1 MSKRINSKC
10 DLQPLLE
17 KMAAEPGIR
26 HKLIRLYLM
35 AQWQG
40 LRALPLHKTPSAVA
54 AEGVYKIGTVC
65 YAASLVTLL
74 RRFLAR
80 CKLSLMTGPMVW
92 IRITMISTRP
102 WKVS

>member
-1 MSKRINSKC
+1 MSKRINSKR

-35 AQWQG
+35 ARPAG
-40 LRALPLHKTPSAVA
+40 VTILSTPTAVA

-80 CKLSLMTGPMVW
+80 WKLSLMTGPMVW

>member
-1 MSKRINSKC
+1 MSKRINSKR

-35 AQWQG
+35 ARPAGVTITDPPPLWQ
-40 LRALPLHKTPSAVA
+40 RR
-54 AEGVYKIGTVC
+54 GVIIGTVC

>member
-1 MSKRINSKC
+1 MSKRINSKR

-26 HKLIRLYLM
+26 HKLIPCIL
-35 AQWQG
+35 WQG
-40 LRALPLHKTPSAVA
+40 LRALPLHNPPPLWQRR
-54 AEGVYKIGTVC
+54 GVIIGTVC

-80 CKLSLMTGPMVW
+80 WKLSLMTGPMVW

>member
-1 MSKRINSKC
+1 MSKRINSKR

-35 AQWQG
+35 ARPAG
-40 LRALPLHKTPSAVA
+40 VTITYPPSAVA
-54 AEGVYKIGTVC
+54 AVIIGTVC